1 MYQVKIGIDVLEE
14 ENFASLVGKRIG
26 LITNQTGIDREWHS
40 TIDILYKAKNVHLVA
55 LFSPEHG
62 IRGIANSLVA
72 YSVDSATDLPI
83 YSLYSKMCRPT
94 KRCLRE
100 LVCWFSIYRISELV
114 FISISER

>member
-72 YSVDSATDLPI
+72 FSVDSATGLPI

-114 FISISER
+114 FIPISER